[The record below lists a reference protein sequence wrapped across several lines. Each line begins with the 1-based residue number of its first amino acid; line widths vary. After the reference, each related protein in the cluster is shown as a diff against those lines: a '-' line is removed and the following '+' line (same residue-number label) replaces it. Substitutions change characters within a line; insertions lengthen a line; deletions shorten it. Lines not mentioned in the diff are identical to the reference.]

1 MTAPTPSPRPKLK
14 SPSPNCRP
22 SDALWYASPP
32 RRRANST
39 SSVSP
44 RPAAGTTNCSR
55 AHSQH
60 GRCPQFFLVRATQS
74 RSSHSPMP
82 RMSCW
87 SRRRCWRSRH
97 ALFGPWPG
105 PRPAAC
111 TTAAW
116 RRRRRGAASG
126 TRLIAA
132 RCSPP
137 HPLTSWPQA
146 AAQGLRRRR
155 WLDCS
160 CRLGCAA
167 PARTQAVASIAVYWQ
182 LIFFVQCACDLAS
195 QDWPD
200 GPKHAI
206 HGSNIAQ
213 RSSCRSVVLGNTNF
227 TLVLPS
233 HPYRSFRRRQL
244 LTRSNFEGTTQGTM
258 ASRGMMAGA
267 QDIWD
272 RETDAAGCPSRAE
285 ARAASG
291 CSLRPLPL
299 QRTILWA
306 SLSCLSG

>member
-1 MTAPTPSPRPKLK
+1 MPTIFPCSSHTVPIIPLTYAKDELLVKTTLLAVPPRIVWALAWTATSSLHHCRLAAAAAWCCQWHQTDRRSLLATPSLNQLATSCCTGPQT
-14 SPSPNCRP
+14 
-22 SDALWYASPP
+22 PP
-32 RRRANST
+32 L
-39 SSVSP
+39 
-44 RPAAGTTNCSR
+44 AGL
-55 AHSQH
+55 Q
-60 GRCPQFFLVRATQS
+60 L
-74 RSSHSPMP
+74 
-82 RMSCW
+82 
-87 SRRRCWRSRH
+87 
-97 ALFGPWPG
+97 
-105 PRPAAC
+105 
-111 TTAAW
+111 
-116 RRRRRGAASG
+116 
-126 TRLIAA
+126 
-132 RCSPP
+132 
-137 HPLTSWPQA
+137 QA
-146 AAQGLRRRR
+146 GLRSACQ
-155 WLDCS
+155 DAG
-160 CRLGCAA
+160 CRQHCGIL
-167 PARTQAVASIAVYWQ
+167 AVD
-182 LIFFVQCACDLAS
+182 FFVQCACDLAS

>member
-55 AHSQH
+55 ARSQH

-160 CRLGCAA
+160 CRRGCAA

-182 LIFFVQCACDLAS
+182 LIFLSSVPAI
-195 QDWPD
+195 WPVRT
-200 GPKHAI
+200 GQTGQSTQFTAVTLHSGALV
-206 HGSNIAQ
+206 AQ
-213 RSSCRSVVLGNTNF
+213 WSSVTQTLHWSYHPTPTAPSDVV
-227 TLVLPS
+227 S
-233 HPYRSFRRRQL
+233 C
-244 LTRSNFEGTTQGTM
+244 
-258 ASRGMMAGA
+258 SRA
-267 QDIWD
+267 QTSKGQHRAPW
-272 RETDAAGCPSRAE
+272 RAE
-285 ARAASG
+285 A
-291 CSLRPLPL
+291 
-299 QRTILWA
+299 
-306 SLSCLSG
+306 